1 MSLVTP
7 GIGLIFWMTLVF
19 IVLLIILK
27 KFAWKPILKSLKE
40 REEKITTS
48 LSMAK
53 QTQEEMKQIK
63 ADNEVLLKEARG
75 EREKILKGA
84 DEIKNQIISE
94 AKSSAQNEADK
105 IIENARKSI
114 DNEKKMA
121 IDDLKT
127 QVAEYSLQIAEML
140 LNREMLDSQK
150 EKDFLNEQVDKLHFN

>member
-40 REEKITTS
+40 REDKITTS

-114 DNEKKMA
+114 ENEKKMA
-121 IDDLKT
+121 IDDLKK

-140 LNREMLDSQK
+140 LNKEMLDSQK

>member
-40 REEKITTS
+40 REDKITTS

-121 IDDLKT
+121 IDDLKK